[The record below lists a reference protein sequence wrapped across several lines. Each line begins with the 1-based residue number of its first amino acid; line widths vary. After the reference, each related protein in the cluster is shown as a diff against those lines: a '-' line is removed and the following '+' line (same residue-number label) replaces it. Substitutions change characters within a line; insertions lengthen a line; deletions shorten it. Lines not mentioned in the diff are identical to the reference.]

1 MASLR
6 AAVGRSEGRAWSRPS
21 GMLAGA
27 RRFAADWLPAIPL
40 LALAAALL
48 VLPTV
53 TVLALSLRE
62 ADGGIGLGAWAAT
75 LARRGDQRAV
85 ATSLL
90 LGFATAAIATLVGA
104 PLAWALNRAG
114 VGTRTAWLAL
124 LNVAANIGG
133 IALAFAYTAVLGG
146 YGMLTLAL
154 QRLGA
159 PLVPPPSASFG
170 GLLIAYLYTNVPL
183 FVLLT
188 LPAMATLQREWFEA
202 SDTLG
207 ANRWQFW
214 RFIGVPVL
222 SPFLAAGWLLVF
234 TWSVGL
240 YGIAYA
246 LAGAAPTSPVRLMTL
261 QIGIALNSSTGGQ
274 ERAAVMATL
283 LLLFAT
289 GCLLAY
295 RATLR
300 RALRWFA

>member
-1 MASLR
+1 MVSLR
-6 AAVGRSEGRAWSRPS
+6 AAIRPIEGRAVARPS
-21 GMLAGA
+21 GLPAAG
-27 RRFAADWLPAIPL
+27 RFAAAWLPAVPL
-40 LALAAALL
+40 LALAVALL
-48 VLPTV
+48 VLPTAA
-53 TVLALSLRE
+53 VLVLSLRQV
-62 ADGGIGLGAWAAT
+62 DGGIGLGAWTET
-75 LARRGDQRAV
+75 LSRRGDQRAIL
-85 ATSLL
+85 TSLL

-114 VGTRTAWLAL
+114 VGARAAWLAL

-133 IALAFAYTAVLGG
+133 IALAFAYTAVLGA

-154 QRLGA
+154 QHLGA
-159 PLVPPPSASFG
+159 PVVPPPSASFA

-188 LPAMATLQREWFEA
+188 LPAMGTLEREWFEA
-202 SDTLG
+202 ADILG

-222 SPFLAAGWLLVF
+222 APFLAAGWLLVF

-274 ERAAVMATL
+274 GRAAVMSTL
-283 LLLFAT
+283 LLLFAAC
-289 GCLLAY
+289 CLLAY

>member
-6 AAVGRSEGRAWSRPS
+6 AAVDRSEGRALARPS
-21 GMLAGA
+21 GILAGV
-27 RRFAADWLPAIPL
+27 RRFAWDWLPAAPLVL
-40 LALAAALL
+40 LAVALL

-53 TVLALSLRE
+53 TVLALSLRD
-62 ADGGIGLGAWAAT
+62 ADGGIGFGAWTET
-75 LARRGDQRAV
+75 LSRRGDQRAI

-90 LGFATAAIATLVGA
+90 LGFTTAAIATLVGA
-104 PLAWALNRAG
+104 PLAWALSRAG
-114 VGTRTAWLAL
+114 VGARTGWLAL
-124 LNVAANIGG
+124 LNVTANIGG

-154 QRLGA
+154 QRIGA
-159 PLVPPPSASFG
+159 PIVPPPSASFG

-188 LPAMATLQREWFEA
+188 LPAMGTLHREWFEA
-202 SDTLG
+202 ADSLG

-214 RFIGVPVL
+214 RYIGVPVL
-222 SPFLAAGWLLVF
+222 APFLAAGWLLVF

-246 LAGAAPTSPVRLMTL
+246 LAGTAPTSPVRLMTL

-300 RALRWFA
+300 RALRWFS